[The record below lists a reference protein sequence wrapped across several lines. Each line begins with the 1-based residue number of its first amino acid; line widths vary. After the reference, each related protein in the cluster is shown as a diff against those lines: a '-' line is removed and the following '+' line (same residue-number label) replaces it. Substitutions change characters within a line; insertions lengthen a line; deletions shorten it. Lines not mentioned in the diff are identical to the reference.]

1 MVSKYTSR
9 FVYKNTT
16 FVSTVHVW
24 TVYSLI
30 RTVELHSDVT
40 YKLVLLNK
48 IPILL
53 NGTFC
58 LINCMLPRSA
68 SFLLDC
74 FEVYLFSDRF
84 VE

>member
-30 RTVELHSDVT
+30 RTVELHPDVT

-53 NGTFC
+53 NGTFHC
-58 LINCMLPRSA
+58 AAHPWIFVPY
-68 SFLLDC
+68 
-74 FEVYLFSDRF
+74 VLFN
-84 VE
+84 